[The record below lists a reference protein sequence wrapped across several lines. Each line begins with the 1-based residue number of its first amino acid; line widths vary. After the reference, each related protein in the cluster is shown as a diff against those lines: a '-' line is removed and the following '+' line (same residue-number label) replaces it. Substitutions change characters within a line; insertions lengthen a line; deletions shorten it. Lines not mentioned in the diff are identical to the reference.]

1 MEDKIDLDDLTQ
13 VRAEFRRQIKQL
25 RAQLDGIIADPD
37 IKYLKTALPRPQPR
51 DIAVMQGD
59 IVGGKSAARA
69 VPGGTAHAGL
79 KEEVDPRQRQAARP
93 DPLVGVGGA
102 WRCCNRLCNSTGQS
116 TTAEK
121 GGRWSESLCRKQGDL
136 LTKKN
141 WCCSFFCWCLSLVGD
156 RPAAARM
163 AAYTRTSHDQLKS
176 QSKQSHDTRC
186 FLRYHYPI

>member
-13 VRAEFRRQIKQL
+13 VRAEFRRQATELKQL
-25 RAQLDGIIADPD
+25 RVQVDGIIADAD
-37 IKYLKTALPRPQPR
+37 TKYLKTALPRPQPR

-102 WRCCNRLCNSTGQS
+102 WRCCSRLCNSTGQS
-116 TTAEK
+116 TAAEK
-121 GGRWSESLCRKQGDL
+121 GGRWSESLCRKRGDL

-141 WCCSFFCWCLSLVGD
+141 WCCSFCVCLVGD
-156 RPAAARM
+156 RPAARM
-163 AAYTRTSHDQLKS
+163 AAYTR
-176 QSKQSHDTRC
+176 
-186 FLRYHYPI
+186 